1 MGSHRTQTGSSCK
14 PMISE
19 ADVLFTRTQQG
30 VLGLLF
36 GKPDQRFHANEI
48 VRQVGMGRGTVRR
61 ELERLSAA
69 GLVTRVQDGNQH
81 HYQANSSNP
90 IYAELVSITR
100 KTFGLADV
108 LREGLQS
115 LGSSLKLAFIYG
127 SLAKG
132 EAIADSDVDLMLV
145 GDDLAYGNVIRLLLP
160 LEEAVRRKINPTLYS
175 VHEFNSKLSSRQS
188 FLERVLSAPRIM
200 IKGVIDDFGE
210 SGANQAAQGRE
221 T

>member
-1 MGSHRTQTGSSCK
+1 
-14 PMISE
+14 MISE
-19 ADVLFTRTQQG
+19 ADALFTKTQQG

-36 GKPDQRFHANEI
+36 GNPDQRFHANEI

-81 HYQANSSNP
+81 HYQANAANP

-127 SLAKG
+127 SMAKG
-132 EAIADSDVDLMLV
+132 GATRDSDVDLMLV
-145 GDDLAYGNVIRLLLP
+145 GDDLAYGDVIRLLQP
-160 LEEAVRRKINPTLYS
+160 LEEVVRRKINPTLYP
-175 VHEFNSKLSSRQS
+175 VDEFNDKLSSRQG

-200 IKGVIDDFGE
+200 IKGVVDDFGK
-210 SGANQAAQGRE
+210 SGTDPATQGRAV
-221 T
+221 